1 MPHRL
6 ESETK
11 DRHKKTLQQVSIK
24 TYLRR
29 MSRMSEANAHN
40 VNQGIKRVALG
51 VIAVRVKAANNRVVI
66 TRAIIDEG
74 SDTSLTTTAF
84 TRK

>member
-1 MPHRL
+1 
-6 ESETK
+6 
-11 DRHKKTLQQVSIK
+11 
-24 TYLRR
+24 
-29 MSRMSEANAHN
+29 MSEANAHN